1 MTSFNCAGNKRTCS
15 EAPCQA
21 SFSAPVASPCV
32 AQNSSAESSGGG
44 GSSTGEVEEEE
55 EPSSSSFSGPG
66 LSLSRSKRFKCAL
79 ANNRAHTLEDFEES
93 SAVKEYR
100 HVETDQLQ
108 EASKVARAK
117 GGECISKVTIGLGD
131 VLGFKCKFGHI
142 FRCSIEDAYKNWC
155 VACRDYFTQC
165 LDFAKKNN
173 GRLLDN
179 KLSIPVTFQ
188 CSKGHI
194 FTCRTYRVKH
204 LRWCGECKKQ
214 EETKK
219 KLQTEQ
225 KKAKDS
231 ETMNKEQELLFE
243 DAKKAMEQ
251 EQAAKVQQTT
261 MCYEIYL
268 EQVIRQQVA
277 QEVKSGKLNELES
290 YWVNKIL
297 ITPIEV
303 LITNWYEFTYNR
315 IGKI

>member
-1 MTSFNCAGNKRTCS
+1 MTSFKTAGKRTCS
-15 EAPCQA
+15 EVPCQA
-21 SFSAPVASPCV
+21 TFNAPVASPCV
-32 AQNSSAESSGGG
+32 AQNSSAESGGG

-55 EPSSSSFSGPG
+55 EPSSSSSSGSG

-79 ANNRAHTLEDFEES
+79 AENRAHTLKDFEES
-93 SAVKEYR
+93 SAIKEYK
-100 HVETDQLQ
+100 HVDTDQLQ

-131 VLGFKCKFGHI
+131 ILGFKCKFGHI
-142 FRCSIEDAYKNWC
+142 FRCSTEDACKNWC
-155 VACRDYFTQC
+155 LACKSYFAQC

-173 GRLLDN
+173 GKLLDI

-194 FTCRTYRVKH
+194 FTCKTYRIKH

-214 EETKK
+214 EESQK

-231 ETMNKEQELLFE
+231 ETMNKEQEQLFE
-243 DAKKAMEQ
+243 EAKKVMEQ

-261 MCYEIYL
+261 MCYELYL
-268 EQVIRQQVA
+268 EQVIRQRVM
-277 QEVKSGKLNELES
+277 QEVRSGNLNELES

-297 ITPIEV
+297 ITPVEV
-303 LITNWYEFTYNR
+303 LIKNWYTFINNY
-315 IGKI
+315 IGEG